1 MKKLKNLFPN
11 IMMML
16 SGAMVGVTTA
26 LFVLRNVEEDGSV
39 LMMFVFALA
48 IAFVS
53 LYIHLILHEAGHLIF
68 GLLSGYDFVSFRIRS
83 LILVKE
89 DGRYKLKRY
98 SLAGT
103 GGQCLMSPPDYN
115 DGNYP
120 YVLYNL
126 GGIIVNMILVTLFGI
141 LYLAFRPTG
150 YFGFFFIS
158 MMMVGVAIAMSN
170 GIPMQ
175 TNMVTNDG
183 HNALNLSK
191 DKDALKTFWATLKI
205 NAKQMEGVHLAD
217 IDPEWFTL
225 SENADLKNTM
235 VSPLLGV
242 RENLLMEQGDFD
254 GAKVLIDKLL
264 SDECSLNG
272 ITESL
277 VKLDGLYI
285 DLMERGADA
294 DMTVLDD
301 KKMKSFVKA
310 MKNYPSV
317 LRTTYAAAKVRG
329 DNAEAER
336 IKSQFSKIA
345 ASYPYKAEIET
356 EQLLMARFDA

>member
-1 MKKLKNLFPN
+1 MKKLKEIIPNL
-11 IMMML
+11 IMAL
-16 SGAMVGVTTA
+16 SGAMVGVAIA
-26 LFVLRNVEEDGSV
+26 LFVLRNVAEDGSI
-39 LMMFVFALA
+39 LIMFIFALA
-48 IAFVS
+48 IAMIS

-68 GLLSGYDFVSFRIRS
+68 GLLSGYDFVSFRIGS
-83 LILVKE
+83 FILVKE
-89 DGRYKLKRY
+89 DGRYKIKRY

-126 GGIIVNMILVTLFGI
+126 GGIIVNMILAMLFGI
-141 LYLAFRPTG
+141 LYLAFSPTG

-158 MMMVGVAIAMSN
+158 MMVVGVAIAMNN

-205 NAKQMEGVHLAD
+205 NAKQMEGVHLSD

-242 RENLLMEQGDFD
+242 RENLLMEQGDF
-254 GAKVLIDKLL
+254 GEAKALIEKLL
-264 SDECSLNG
+264 SDECRLNG

-285 DLMERGADA
+285 DLLQRGADA

-301 KKMKSFVKA
+301 KKMKAFVKA

-317 LRTTYAAAKVRG
+317 LRTTYAVAKVRG
-329 DNAEAER
+329 DNKEAER
-336 IKSQFSKIA
+336 IKLQFNKIA
-345 ASYPYKAEIET
+345 ASYPYKTEIET
-356 EQLLMARFDA
+356 ESLLMARFDA

>member
-1 MKKLKNLFPN
+1 MKKLKEFIPN
-11 IMMML
+11 IIMAL
-16 SGAMVGVTTA
+16 SGALVGAGVMLYIMKHA
-26 LFVLRNVEEDGSV
+26 EKGMNLLLV
-39 LMMFVFALA
+39 LA
-48 IAFVS
+48 IALVP

-68 GLLSGYDFVSFRIRS
+68 GLLSGYDFVSFRIGS
-83 LILVKE
+83 VILVRE

-126 GGIIVNMILVTLFGI
+126 GGVIVNMILVAIFGAMYLALRPSGYLGLFFVSMVLFG
-141 LYLAFRPTG
+141 LATT
-150 YFGFFFIS
+150 
-158 MMMVGVAIAMSN
+158 MNN

-205 NAKQMEGVHLAD
+205 NAKQMEGVHLSD
-217 IDPEWFTL
+217 IDPEWLTL

-242 RENLLMEQGDFD
+242 RENVLMEQGDFD
-254 GAKVLIDKLL
+254 GAKALIDKIL
-264 SDECSLNG
+264 SDECSMNG

-277 VKLDGLYI
+277 IKLDDIYI
-285 DLMERGADA
+285 DLLKKGAEA
-294 DMTVLDD
+294 DLTALED
-301 KKMKSFVKA
+301 KKLKAFVKA

-329 DNAEAER
+329 DSAEAER
-336 IKSQFSKIA
+336 IKERFNKIA
-345 ASYPYKAEIET
+345 ANYPYKADIET
-356 EQLLMARFDA
+356 ESLLMARFDA

>member
-1 MKKLKNLFPN
+1 MTKLKNLFPN
-11 IMMML
+11 IIMML
-16 SGAMVGVTTA
+16 SGAMVGIMVV
-26 LFVLRNVEEDGSV
+26 LFMFRHAEEGV
-39 LMMFVFALA
+39 YPLLMLA
-48 IAFVS
+48 IVFIS

-68 GLLSGYDFVSFRIRS
+68 GLLSGYDYVSFRVGS
-83 LILVKE
+83 LILVRE

-126 GGIIVNMILVTLFGI
+126 GGIIVNMILVLIFGLLHLAI
-141 LYLAFRPTG
+141 RPSGYLAF
-150 YFGFFFIS
+150 FFTS
-158 MMMVGVAIAMSN
+158 MMVLGVTITMNN

-205 NAKQMEGVHLAD
+205 NAKQMEGVHLSD
-217 IDPEWFTL
+217 IDPEWLTL

-242 RENLLMEQGDFD
+242 QENVLMEQGDFD
-254 GAKVLIDKLL
+254 GAKAMVDKLL
-264 SDECSLNG
+264 SEECCLNG

-277 VKLDGLYI
+277 IRLDGLYI
-285 DLMERGADA
+285 DLLERGADA

-329 DNAEAER
+329 DDKEAER
-336 IKSQFSKIA
+336 IKSRFNKVA

-356 EQLLMARFDA
+356 ERLLMTKFDA